1 MRLYGCLSILTLSRS
16 LQYPNT
22 MSSLTELSARQDGAN
37 AKVVEV
43 NSMHD
48 RDGLRTGRGYPLI
61 TVGIPT
67 YNRAAL
73 VKSCVESV
81 FAQTYPNIEVMV
93 SDNASTDDTLAV
105 LKSIKDE
112 RLRILTSV
120 ENVGAIENF
129 SRCIR
134 EARGD
139 YLVLLSDDNL
149 WVVTTFLEQCACMI
163 RAEPGLPIV
172 LAAHDSLVLDEFHN
186 NQRRIVPAV
195 LSRKLPTG
203 IWDGLEVLS
212 EYCHGRISA
221 GSLSVVV
228 RTDILRDNNRYSD
241 VYRGVHDTA
250 TWMPALLEGR
260 AGLINTRCA
269 TYLIHGSSIST
280 TIGPDDRLKD
290 YERAMD
296 ELAGAASR
304 KIPDSAKQRQVK
316 GLAQRY
322 LAYQAIITLVLYR
335 RAGASLTDIVRKLWA
350 WRTILTQCSLMD
362 FVATARLRS
371 VGRIVLPKPMVR
383 LSMALGLDKLF

>member
-1 MRLYGCLSILTLSRS
+1 M
-16 LQYPNT
+16 
-22 MSSLTELSARQDGAN
+22 TELSARQDSAN
-37 AKVVEV
+37 ANVVEV
-43 NSMHD
+43 KSMQD
-48 RDGLRTGRGYPLI
+48 QDDLRAERNYPLI

-105 LKSIKDE
+105 LKSIKDD
-112 RLRILTSV
+112 RLRILTSPT
-120 ENVGAIENF
+120 NVGAIENF

-139 YLVLLSDDNL
+139 YLILLSDDNL
-149 WVVTTFLEQCACMI
+149 WVETTFLEQCAGMI
-163 RAEPGLPIV
+163 KAEPGLPIV
-172 LAAHDSLVLDEFHN
+172 LAAHDSLVMDEFHDDE
-186 NQRRIVPAV
+186 RRIVPAV
-195 LSRKLPTG
+195 LSKKLPTG
-203 IWDGLEVLS
+203 TWDGIEVLS

-228 RTDILRDNNRYSD
+228 RTDILRDNNCYSEAY
-241 VYRGVHDTA
+241 VGVHDTA

-280 TIGPDDRLKD
+280 TITPDERVKD
-290 YERAMD
+290 YEHAME
-296 ELAGAASR
+296 ELSAAASR
-304 KIPDSAKQRQVK
+304 KFPDRARQRQVK
-316 GLAQRY
+316 GLALRY
-322 LAYQAIITLVLYR
+322 LAYQAMITLVLYR
-335 RAGASLTDIVRKLWA
+335 RAGASLMDIVRKFWA
-350 WRTILTQCSLMD
+350 WRTILAHCSLID
-362 FVATARLRS
+362 FIATARLRS
-371 VGRIVLPKPMVR
+371 LGRILLPKPMVR